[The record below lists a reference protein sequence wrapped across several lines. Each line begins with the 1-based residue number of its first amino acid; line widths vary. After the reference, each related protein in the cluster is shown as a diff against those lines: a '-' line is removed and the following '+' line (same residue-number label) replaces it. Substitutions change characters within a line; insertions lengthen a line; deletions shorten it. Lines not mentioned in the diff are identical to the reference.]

1 MTILLRPVRFDLI
14 GASERTRGA
23 LVMAFA
29 GRAQGTCELA
39 KDGNADAVIVDLD
52 GGGARVAWS
61 KYRHQYPD
69 RPSVLLAMQES
80 TVPERAILLIKPI
93 RIEAL
98 LSAVDDVRRRMAS
111 GDIDVPGMTVI
122 PPPAEP
128 TVTVYSMPST
138 SQAVNLTATIRSS
151 THRARAPSSSGA
163 STKRTDSQSRQAVAT
178 AHVGA
183 STASKPV
190 PRTGEVPFTEQKAR
204 EDTAS
209 TETEKDFRD
218 VVGMDEDVDCNNIE
232 QMRRRFFDPEGTIVD
247 WVRRATL
254 RSESIGRPVI
264 VTVQQRDLV
273 LVDGAGKTAHTLL
286 SEEILKANCTRRFTA
301 NQVSLRELDPAQ
313 AQASAI
319 NGSPLSLEAIQWK
332 LALWTY
338 QGRLPAGTP
347 ISERVYLRRWPN
359 FTRLLPIPD
368 AMRIAALLVDQPLA
382 LPRVAEALSI
392 PQRHVFAFYGAALT
406 AGLASQAKREADKL
420 VATPVVR
427 KHVEHGFINRVVDR
441 LKQLV
446 A

>member
-1 MTILLRPVRFDLI
+1 MTTLLKPVRFDLI
-14 GASERTRGA
+14 GASERTRNA
-23 LVMAFA
+23 LVTAFA

-39 KDGNADAVIVDLD
+39 RDGNADAVIVDLD
-52 GGGARVAWS
+52 GVGARVAWS
-61 KYRHQYPD
+61 KYRHQYPN

-98 LSAVDDVRRRMAS
+98 MSAVDDVRRRMTT
-111 GDIDVPGMTVI
+111 GDIDAPGFTVSSA
-122 PPPAEP
+122 PNEP
-128 TVTVYSMPST
+128 TVTVHSMPST
-138 SQAVNLTATIRSS
+138 SQTVNLTATVRS
-151 THRARAPSSSGA
+151 TVRRSGA
-163 STKRTDSQSRQAVAT
+163 STSTSPTKRTDSQSRQAVAT

-183 STASKPV
+183 SKASTPMPL
-190 PRTGEVPFTEQKAR
+190 PRTGEVPYT
-204 EDTAS
+204 DPNSGHGSAS
-209 TETEKDFRD
+209 IEKDSRD
-218 VVGMDEDVDCNNIE
+218 LVGMDDDVDVNNIE

-247 WVRRATL
+247 WARRATM
-254 RSESIGRPVI
+254 RSESMGRPVI
-264 VTVQQRDLV
+264 VNIQQRDLV
-273 LVDGAGKTAHTLL
+273 LVDFTGKTAQTLI

-313 AQASAI
+313 AQSNVI
-319 NGSPLSLEAIQWK
+319 SGTFISLEALQWK

-347 ISERVYLRRWPN
+347 VGERVYLRRWPN
-359 FTRLLPIPD
+359 FTRLLMIPD

-382 LPRVAEALSI
+382 LPRVAEALAI

-420 VATPVVR
+420 VASPVVR